1 MGYKAK
7 WRLVSSKLTKEMSTM
22 LRAQGGM
29 ENARREHNS
38 LCQFNQGFKETE
50 RKDEEKRT
58 LTISVF
64 KIEY

>member
-1 MGYKAK
+1 
-7 WRLVSSKLTKEMSTM
+7 MSTM

-38 LCQFNQGFKETE
+38 LCQFNQRFKETE